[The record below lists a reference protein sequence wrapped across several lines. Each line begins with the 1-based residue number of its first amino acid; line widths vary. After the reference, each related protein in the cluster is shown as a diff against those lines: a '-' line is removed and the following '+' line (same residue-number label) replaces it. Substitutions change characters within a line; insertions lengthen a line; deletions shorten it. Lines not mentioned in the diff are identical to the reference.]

1 MNIVVCVKIVVDS
14 SVDVEVDPRTGR
26 VDENGQILTVNP
38 YDWYAINEAVRIKQR
53 LGEVK
58 ITVLSL
64 GSSEVKNTLRK
75 CLALGADEAMLLY
88 DPIFENLDSYAKGV
102 VIAKAISLIKH
113 DLILCGLTA
122 IDSNSGQTAAIIS
135 DQLNISLVY
144 GVAGIDFSAD
154 QRSVI
159 TYRKIEG
166 GNREIVEADLPA
178 VLAVDLDD
186 REAIYADLP
195 EVIAAQRADIPE
207 VNQKSLGLSADE
219 LEQIIPRTKIISL
232 SKPKARPKRIFTP
245 DPDLLA
251 PERLRLIIQGG
262 LSEKKGELFEGTSE
276 DIALKVVRFIREKKL
291 ID

>member
-1 MNIVVCVKIVVDS
+1 LNIVVCVKIVVDS